1 MSATIDEEHA
11 LRGALSAAVSNAV
24 VRRTAEY
31 TGRGPTKARTI
42 IRDDVVLVVLQDTL
56 TKGERALVAH
66 DRAEKVIDLRSEF
79 QGAMSEALTAD
90 IERLTGRRVIA
101 FMSTNH
107 IDPDLA
113 AELFILEPLAPA
125 ASDESMGDASPAAAA

>member
-1 MSATIDEEHA
+1 MSARVDEEQS
-11 LRGALSAAVSNAV
+11 RDGALSAAISNAV

-42 IRDDVVLVVLQDTL
+42 IRDDVILVVLENTL

-66 DRAEKVIDLRSEF
+66 DRSQKVIDLRSEF
-79 QGAMSEALTAD
+79 QGAMRDDLTAD
-90 IERLTGRRVIA
+90 IEQLTARKVIA
-101 FMSTNH
+101 FMSMNH

-113 AELFILEPLAPA
+113 AELFILEPVTA
-125 ASDESMGDASPAAAA
+125 ASDAESSDGTSATAA